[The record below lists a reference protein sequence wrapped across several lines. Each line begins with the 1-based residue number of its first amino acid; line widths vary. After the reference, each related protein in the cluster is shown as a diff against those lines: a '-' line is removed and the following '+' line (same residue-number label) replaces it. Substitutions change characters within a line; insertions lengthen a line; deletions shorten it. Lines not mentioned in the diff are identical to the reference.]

1 MLQWDKVPLVPSPR
15 TQELISPA
23 KGSGFEINLQN
34 NHKLPHFARPSVTSK
49 PVRYKAKRD
58 FTHIAR
64 CCFSY
69 TNKRN
74 QGVTREQF
82 PKASKR
88 AAAPLKQPI
97 KKKKKRRGGGTGWH
111 GGAQD
116 RGRPAVLGRRP
127 PGGGGSGLHL
137 LGRPRRV
144 GRPEGNGAPR
154 QLLFT
159 SPPSASLRAR
169 EAEPRLS
176 GMRRNRFLKEA
187 PGGIFHLFNL

>member
-58 FTHIAR
+58 FTHTAR

-74 QGVTREQF
+74 QGATREQF

-97 KKKKKRRGGGTGWH
+97 KKKKKGGEGERAGT
-111 GGAQD
+111 
-116 RGRPAVLGRRP
+116 
-127 PGGGGSGLHL
+127 
-137 LGRPRRV
+137 
-144 GRPEGNGAPR
+144 
-154 QLLFT
+154 
-159 SPPSASLRAR
+159 
-169 EAEPRLS
+169 AEPRTEAAPRCS
-176 GMRRNRFLKEA
+176 GAARRGAEA
-187 PGGIFHLFNL
+187 AASIFWGGRAGREGLRGTGHPDSSCSPHPLQPHCGHVKQSPGCQG